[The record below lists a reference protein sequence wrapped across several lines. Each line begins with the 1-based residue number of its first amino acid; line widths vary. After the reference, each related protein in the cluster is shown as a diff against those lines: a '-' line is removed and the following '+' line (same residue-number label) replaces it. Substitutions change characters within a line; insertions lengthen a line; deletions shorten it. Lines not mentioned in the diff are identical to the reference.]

1 MRAAP
6 NLSML
11 FQEAPF
17 LERFGRARAAGFG
30 AVEFQFPYAHRPDE
44 LRQAVR
50 EAGVEVVLFNLPAG
64 DWAAGDRGLAC
75 DPGRREAFRE
85 SVETAIEYA
94 EALGCPRIHCM
105 AGRVPDGRSL
115 GDVWPVLVENIR
127 YAAERFGRYGRTV
140 MVEACN
146 KRDMPGFALPDVSRA
161 VDLLRE
167 VGRDNVRLQFDFY
180 HVQRSQ
186 GELIATYQAVRDLV
200 GHVQIADNPGR
211 HEPGTGE
218 IHYRNVLA
226 AVAQSGY
233 KGCVGLEYIPS
244 GRTEDSFAWMDQ
256 EEMRTWL
263 KR

>member
-1 MRAAP
+1 VRAAP
-6 NLSML
+6 NLSLL
-11 FQEAPF
+11 FLEVPF
-17 LERFGRARAAGFG
+17 LERFGRARAAGFC
-30 AVEFQFPYAHRPDE
+30 AVEVQFPYAHRPDE
-44 LRQAVR
+44 LRHALR

-75 DPGRREAFRE
+75 DPDRREAFRD

-94 EALGCPRIHCM
+94 EALGCLRVHCM
-105 AGRVPDGRSL
+105 AGRVPDGQEPE
-115 GDVWPVLVENIR
+115 DVWPILVENIR
-127 YAAERFGRYGRTV
+127 YAAERLGRYGRTV

-146 KRDMPGFALPDVSRA
+146 ARDMPGFALPAVARA
-161 VDLLRE
+161 VDLLQE

-186 GELIATYQAVRDLV
+186 GELLATYRAVRDLV

-233 KGCVGLEYIPS
+233 SGYVGLEYIPS
-244 GRTEDSFAWMDQ
+244 GRTEDSFAWMDE

-263 KR
+263 TR